1 MDTKSEQ
8 RGRERGVPVHYLS
21 ALPWVL
27 VAGFLGFVCEVLLR
41 TSGRLLSPL
50 WVTGVEVVVLHALGF
65 GYIGFRYGR
74 SASARLAGAAL
85 GGSWGWFFSTLAL
98 ETWVLGSGPGAGVA
112 LRVILGALLP
122 ALAHRLVDPLLL
134 RGPLGRLASYDPRYA
149 YLVSSS
155 VKPSSRP
162 SPPPDT
168 PREPRP
174 PGP

>member
-1 MDTKSEQ
+1 MDTSSEQ
-8 RGRERGVPVHYLS
+8 RSRPRLVPVNYLS
-21 ALPWVL
+21 MVPWVL

-50 WVTGVEVVVLHALGF
+50 WVTGAEVILLHGMGF

-74 SASARLAGAAL
+74 GATARLAGAAL

-122 ALAHRLVDPLLL
+122 AMAHRLVDPLLL

-149 YLVSSS
+149 YLVSGS
-155 VKPSSRP
+155 VKTSNRP
-162 SPPPDT
+162 SPPSPMS
-168 PREPRP
+168 R
-174 PGP
+174 